1 MNIQEILAILPHRYP
16 MLMLDRVLECEP
28 GQRVVAIKNVSAN
41 EPQFQG
47 HFPNYPIMPGVL
59 IVEAIAQA
67 AGIIAITAHPDF
79 KQKVVYLAGLDGF
92 RFRRPVTPGDTLK
105 ITVEK
110 VTEKRSIWKF
120 KALVEVDGQ
129 RAAEGEL
136 LATVADPP
144 KT

>member
-1 MNIQEILAILPHRYP
+1 MNISEILSLLPHRYP

-28 GQRVVAIKNVSAN
+28 GKKVIALKNVSIN

-47 HFPNYPIMPGVL
+47 HFPSHPIMPGVL

-79 KQKVVYLAGLDGF
+79 TKKRVYLTGLDGF
-92 RFRRPVTPGDTLK
+92 RFRRPVIPGDTLR

-110 VTEKRSIWKF
+110 IAEKRAIWKF
-120 KALVEVDGQ
+120 SALVEVEGQ
-129 RAAEGEL
+129 RVAEGEL
-136 LATVADPP
+136 LATVVDP
-144 KT
+144 T

>member
-1 MNIQEILAILPHRYP
+1 MNISEILSLLPHRYP

-28 GQRVVAIKNVSAN
+28 GKKVIAIKNVSIN

-47 HFPNYPIMPGVL
+47 HFPSHPIMPGVL

-79 KQKVVYLAGLDGF
+79 TKKRVYLTGLDGF
-92 RFRRPVTPGDTLK
+92 RFRRPVIPGDTLR

-110 VTEKRSIWKF
+110 IAEKRAIWKF
-120 KALVEVDGQ
+120 SALVEVEGQ
-129 RAAEGEL
+129 RVAEGEL
-136 LATVADPP
+136 LATVVDP
-144 KT
+144 T